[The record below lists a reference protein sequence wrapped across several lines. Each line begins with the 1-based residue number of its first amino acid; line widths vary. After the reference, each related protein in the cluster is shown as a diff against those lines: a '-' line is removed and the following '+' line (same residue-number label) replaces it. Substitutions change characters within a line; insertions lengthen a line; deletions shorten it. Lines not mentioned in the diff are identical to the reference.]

1 MKGQLLKALVFHGI
15 EDLRI
20 EETEIPEIGDFEAL
34 LKVRAA
40 AICGSD
46 IRVKASGHK
55 SIPEGSTRILGHEM
69 AGEIIKTGSKV
80 RNLKPGDRIALAP
93 VAGCGYCRQ
102 CLRGNATLC
111 STSTVMGHSIN
122 GSFAEY
128 VKIPESYVL
137 GGNCFILP
145 DGFSFEIA
153 ALAEPLATVFSS
165 LEMCSFKPSDIILII
180 GAGPIGLMHVVLS
193 KMFGAQRIILSEVS
207 GQRRDMAKA
216 FGADVIVN
224 PLEDDLKKRVYDES
238 FGRGADV
245 VIIAAGSPQAQEQS
259 LRLAA
264 TGGTINFF
272 GTIPTGQEKITI
284 DSNLIHYRNLKVLG
298 MTGTSVLNFFRT
310 MELLISKKINM
321 ESFITGKFALED
333 FSLAFER
340 AKLAASLK
348 ILFVMG

>member
-1 MKGQLLKALVFHGI
+1 LKALVFHGI

-20 EETEIPEIGDFEAL
+20 EEMEVPEIGDFEAL

-69 AGEIIKTGSKV
+69 AGEVVKV
-80 RNLKPGDRIALAP
+80 GPKVKNLKPGDRIALAP

-102 CLRGNATLC
+102 CLKGSATLC
-111 STSTVMGHSIN
+111 SSNTVMGHSIN

-128 VKIPESYVL
+128 AKIPENYVL

-145 DGFSFEIA
+145 DGFPFEVA

-165 LEMCSFKPSDIILII
+165 LEMCSLKPSDIILII

-193 KMFGAQRIILSEVS
+193 KMFGAQKIILSEVS
-207 GQRRDMAKA
+207 EQRRDMARA
-216 FGADVIVN
+216 FGADVIIDPVK
-224 PLEDDLKKRVYDES
+224 DDLRKIVYDES

-245 VIIAAGSPQAQEQS
+245 VIIAAGSPKAQEES
-259 LRLAA
+259 LELAA
-264 TGGTINFF
+264 TGGVINFF
-272 GTIPTGQEKITI
+272 GTIPKGQEKIAI

-310 MELLISKKINM
+310 MELLASGKINI
-321 ESFITGKFALED
+321 ENFISGKFALED
-333 FSLAFER
+333 FKQAFEH
-340 AKLAASLK
+340 AKLASSLK
-348 ILFVMG
+348 VLFIMD

>member
-1 MKGQLLKALVFHGI
+1 LKALVFHGI

-20 EETEIPEIGDFEAL
+20 EEMEVPEIGDFDAL

-46 IRVKASGHK
+46 IRVKSSGHK

-69 AGEIIKTGSKV
+69 AGEIVKTGSKV
-80 RNLKPGDRIALAP
+80 KNLKPGDRIAIAP

-102 CLRGNATLC
+102 CLKGNATLC
-111 STSTVMGHSIN
+111 SSNTVMGHSIN

-128 VKIPESYVL
+128 VKIPENYIL

-145 DGFSFEIA
+145 DSFPFEIA

-180 GAGPIGLMHVVLS
+180 GAGPIGLMHAVLS
-193 KMFGAQRIILSEVS
+193 KMFGARKIILSEVS

-224 PLEDDLKKRVYDES
+224 PLEDDLRKIVYDES
-238 FGRGADV
+238 CGQGADV
-245 VIIAAGSPQAQEQS
+245 VIIAAGSPKAQEQS
-259 LRLAA
+259 FEFAT
-264 TGGTINFF
+264 TGGVINFF
-272 GTIPTGQEKITI
+272 GTIPKGQGKISI

-310 MELLISKKINM
+310 MELLVSGKIGLGNFIS
-321 ESFITGKFALED
+321 GKFALED
-333 FSLAFER
+333 FMQAFEYAR
-340 AKLAASLK
+340 LATSLK
-348 ILFVMG
+348 VLFVM